1 MAALKPEYMGMLTRV
16 LEERFVK
23 SKFLPNLQDNTKSPE
38 DLHKKNLSRAFSAF
52 VLQKL
57 CDLSIKEAAGAVVDD
72 FNDKGIDA
80 IYYHESKETLYLLQA
95 KLKASEQFKQDEAH
109 AFCEGVRLLIN

>member
-1 MAALKPEYMGMLTRV
+1 MTALKPEYMEMLKRV

-23 SKFLPNLQDNTKSPE
+23 SKFLPNLQDNKRPE

-57 CDLSIKEAAGAVVDD
+57 CDLSIKEAARSVVDD

-80 IYYHESKETLYLLQA
+80 IYYHESAETLYLLQT
-95 KLKASEQFKQDEAH
+95 K
-109 AFCEGVRLLIN
+109 